1 VTKARYEIIRQIAS
15 GGMAEVLLARRDDP
29 GGRSEHVVLKRV
41 LPHLSSE
48 DAFLEMFGRE
58 ARLASELRHP
68 NIVQVLE
75 VGEIDGLPFIAMER
89 LDGADLLR
97 LLQQCAVKRQPLGTA
112 AAIAVVAAAARGL
125 GYAHRARGRDGRALR
140 IIHRDVSPHNLFVTR
155 DGGVKLLDFG
165 IAKSAAHVGL
175 TGTGQ
180 VKGKISYI
188 APEQI
193 RAQPIDHRS
202 DLWSLGVVLWEAVA
216 GEKLFTRDND
226 AATLH
231 AILSDPIPS
240 LRRTEAPG
248 LDELLNAVLQR
259 DPDHR
264 INTAEEIAQ
273 YLDAILA
280 TMRVSQPER
289 IIAQRVASLV
299 PATDP
304 AKDFA
309 RPAAVRPAEV
319 IFATSRPAQ
328 RPMPRHDTHPPAL
341 YDDATQTEVSVDE
354 GERTTASMSVP
365 DDEHTVAMA
374 IPPEDFAA
382 YRPSS
387 GPVARHPKLP
397 LEEPVTTPARRAMT
411 MSMPPIARQKSDPAR
426 TGPRPAP
433 TLPPE
438 RGSIR
443 QPALPPDRN
452 SRPSR
457 EPPSPPTSPSRP
469 PPPQARP
476 ASASA
481 TPPRASLAPP
491 EPAPPP
497 RAEPQPVAAF
507 AAPAPPPY
515 AAPPSAAPS
524 LPPRPAAPPADDP
537 FGPTPF
543 GPAPMTVPMTAPM
556 TAPMIGPVMA
566 PSMHPPHSFAPMSA
580 SGAPAPRGDTLAAA
594 EIPRGFS
601 VPPKKPGRGATWMV
615 AVGGL
620 CLVGSGVL
628 LGTMRGGN
636 STAPA
641 AISEAVSRAAS
652 AAPTAPPPAP
662 AAPLAAPAPA
672 PAVVA
677 APAPAVI
684 AAPEPAVIAAPEPAP
699 AVVAAPAPAV
709 VAAPVPAPAV
719 VAAPVPAPS
728 VAAAPAVRATPGARA
743 GRGGGP
749 GRSCSDD
756 RPRGRACRARGGPC
770 GSRGGADAGHAG
782 PRARS
787 LRRPPGADQHGG
799 RRPGASD
806 AGGRRPDGP
815 ARDDVARRGS
825 AAAHE
830 FPGPHG
836 PARARR
842 ARADAD
848 PPCPPGGRS
857 ARGPHGR
864 SLRHGAPS
872 QRRDARRRPRADPG
886 AQQYGRRTL
895 RPGHADLHRPLS
907 PAKGMRADPRGG

>member
-68 NIVQVLE
+68 NIVQVLD
-75 VGEIDGLPFIAMER
+75 VGEIDGLPYIAMER

-112 AAIAVVAAAARGL
+112 AALAVVAAAARGL

-231 AILSDPIPS
+231 AILSDPVPS

-309 RPAAVRPAEV
+309 RPVASRPAEV
-319 IFATSRPAQ
+319 ILASSRPMQ
-328 RPMPRHDTHPPAL
+328 RPAARHDTHPPATF
-341 YDDATQTEVSVDE
+341 DEPTQTEVSVDE

-365 DDEHTVAMA
+365 DDEHTVAIA

-382 YRPSS
+382 FRPSS
-387 GPVARHPKLP
+387 GPVARHPRLP
-397 LEEPVTTPARRAMT
+397 LEEPATTPARRAMT

-438 RGSIR
+438 RGGMR
-443 QPALPPDRN
+443 QPTLPPDRN

-457 EPPSPPTSPSRP
+457 EPPGPPPSPSRP

-476 ASASA
+476 ASGSA
-481 TPPRASLAPP
+481 PPARASLAPP
-491 EPAPPP
+491 APSPPP
-497 RAEPQPVAAF
+497 RAEPPPPAF
-507 AAPAPPPY
+507 APPAT
-515 AAPPSAAPS
+515 AAPMHAAPS
-524 LPPRPAAPPADDP
+524 PADPSPAPRPAAPPADDP

-543 GPAPMTVPMTAPM
+543 GPAPTTVPMTAPM
-556 TAPMIGPVMA
+556 TAPLIAPVMA

-601 VPPKKPGRGATWMV
+601 VPPKKSSGRGATWMV
-615 AVGGL
+615 LVGGL

-628 LGTMRGGN
+628 LATMRG
-636 STAPA
+636 STTSTSA
-641 AISEAVSRAAS
+641 AISDGVSRAAT
-652 AAPTAPPPAP
+652 AAPPPAAQP
-662 AAPLAAPAPA
+662 AAPAPAAVAAPTPAPAPAPAPAPEAVAAPTPAPAPAAVAAPAPTAVAAPAPAPAAVAALAPAPAPAAVAALAPAPA

-677 APAPAVI
+677 APAPAPA
-684 AAPEPAVIAAPEPAP
+684 AAPADRVVRAPTIVRAAPPTAP
-699 AVVAAPAPAV
+699 AAVTPVRAAVPARAAPSLAPDPFAAPPSRTATVAAAPRAAPAPT
-709 VAAPVPAPAV
+709 P
-719 VAAPVPAPS
+719 
-728 VAAAPAVRATPGARA
+728 VAAAPQRSNSPVPMDLLTPRAAPTATPRRAPRVVDPLAGLTADPFDTVHRRNGAA
-743 GRGGGP
+743 P
-749 GRSCSDD
+749 AAAPAPTPVRSTT
-756 RPRGRACRARGGPC
+756 
-770 GSRGGADAGHAG
+770 
-782 PRARS
+782 
-787 LRRPPGADQHGG
+787 
-799 RRPGASD
+799 
-806 AGGRRPDGP
+806 GP
-815 ARDDVARRGS
+815 A
-825 AAAHE
+825 
-830 FPGPHG
+830 P
-836 PARARR
+836 
-842 ARADAD
+842 
-848 PPCPPGGRS
+848 S
-857 ARGPHGR
+857 ARGT
-864 SLRHGAPS
+864 
-872 QRRDARRRPRADPG
+872 QIF
-886 AQQYGRRTL
+886 T
-895 RPGHADLHRPLS
+895 DL
-907 PAKGMRADPRGG
+907 